1 MKVVFALSRF
11 FRYTEYWDMRCGIV
25 YLSQPCET
33 KRPGELLV
41 LANGCQGCLR
51 EGRLVLL
58 LLAVSLESGYATPLV
73 QVVWFP
79 QFDLAVVAGR
89 RQNGPRDVP
98 ASPPDRRGMIVVTA
112 SKTDLKFTEWLQAY
126 FSVQVHLHWHT
137 TMQHWQML
145 PPIWIF

>member
-1 MKVVFALSRF
+1 MKVCLPCPDGVNF
-11 FRYTEYWDMRCGIV
+11 FDILNIEIWSGV

-33 KRPGELLV
+33 KRPRELLV
-41 LANGCQGCLR
+41 LANACQGCLG
-51 EGRLVLL
+51 EGWLVLL

-98 ASPPDRRGMIVVTA
+98 ASPPDRRGVIVVTA
-112 SKTDLKFTEWLQAY
+112 SKTDLKFKEWLQAS
-126 FSVQVHLHWHT
+126 FSVHVHLHWHT

-145 PPIWIF
+145 PPI